1 LIYARL
7 SWLAAP
13 VRFRTIAIVTELFD
27 ANCALGMV
35 SRPGPAGAFLTPGD
49 LSAHQA
55 RFGIGMA
62 LVYHSLALEEHPTVG
77 NELLMQAL
85 EGHDSLIPSWLALP
99 HHTGE
104 FPEPARFVEDLRSA
118 GVRAVRIFPDQQR
131 FLTDEWVSGEL
142 FAALAGQVPLFW
154 HIDAMTTATAREL
167 YRVATRHPDLQLV
180 VCDVDK
186 MINRTMTPL
195 MREAPNVWLET
206 GGFRTHR
213 GIEYLSNAVGADR
226 LVFGTKLPWQAV
238 GPPHAELMYADID
251 DDARQAIGASNLER
265 LLAMAA
271 W

>member
-1 LIYARL
+1 MPDQSRT
-7 SWLAAP
+7 AA
-13 VRFRTIAIVTELFD
+13 VVTGLCD

-35 SRPGPAGAFLTPGD
+35 SRPGPAGAFLTPDD
-49 LSAHQA
+49 LAAHQA
-55 RFGIGMA
+55 RFGIGRA
-62 LVYHSLALEEHPTVG
+62 LVYHSLALEEHPAAG

-85 EGHDSLIPSWLALP
+85 EGHESLIPSWLALP

-104 FPEPARFVEDLRSA
+104 FPEPARFVEELRSA
-118 GVRAVRIFPDQQR
+118 GVRAVRIFPDQQG
-131 FLTDEWVSGEL
+131 FLTDDWVLGDL

-154 HIDAMTTATAREL
+154 HIDRLDTLTAREL
-167 YRVATRHPDLQLV
+167 YRVSTSNPDLQIV

-186 MINRTMTPL
+186 MINRTITPL

-206 GGFRTHR
+206 GGYRTHR
-213 GIEYLSNAVGADR
+213 GIEYLAGAVGAER

-251 DDARQAIGASNLER
+251 ADARQAIGASNLER